1 MLQLGVWRPSLWMQ
15 LQLQALDMSLRCLGR
30 RITLVQLLFES
41 AAAAPWCWR
50 LSHDPIGVLKC
61 ACRRITLVQL
71 LFESA
76 AAAPLPETDP
86 ELRAALLDSLKSYEA
101 AERARPAF
109 TERPQVPIPAAA
121 QQQAQQERPAEPG
134 GMPPWPTHCSRGL
147 TAVVL
152 IAFPVW
158 PWAGA

>member
-1 MLQLGVWRPSLWMQ
+1 MHGCNVWGVVTHAAVLQLGVWRPSSWMQ

-101 AERARPAF
+101 AERARARLHRAPAGAHP
-109 TERPQVPIPAAA
+109 RGGAAA
-121 QQQAQQERPAEPG
+121 GA
-134 GMPPWPTHCSRGL
+134 
-147 TAVVL
+147 
-152 IAFPVW
+152 
-158 PWAGA
+158 AGAPR